1 LEGQHEETEGALED
15 IEEVY
20 YKELDLSSGVESVDY
35 TIVYGTN
42 KGREEKTD
50 N

>member
-1 LEGQHEETEGALED
+1 LED

-20 YKELDLSSGVESVDY
+20 YEESDLSSGVEGMDY
-35 TIVYGTN
+35 TIAYGVS
-42 KGREEKTD
+42 KGHEEETD